1 MPTELETLPVLPASD
16 KDKTTAG
23 NYFVS
28 NYPPFSFWKPEYV
41 PQAAAALDRP
51 SKPGATLGMYTHI
64 PFCRKRCHFCYFK
77 VYTDRNAAA
86 IRQYLDAVLAE
97 LAMYVG
103 KAFVGGRKPK
113 FLYFGGGTPS
123 YLSPEQLEYLT
134 DGMKALLPWDAAEE
148 VAFEGEPGTLNERK
162 LVAMKKMGVTRLSFG
177 VEHFD
182 DDILKSNNRAHD
194 SSAIYKAY
202 QTAREVGF
210 DQINIDLIAGM
221 LNETP
226 EKWREAVR
234 KTIELDPEC
243 VTIYQMEIP
252 FNTTI
257 YREMH
262 ERGEIAAPVADWHTK
277 REWVD
282 YAFRELEKHGYTV
295 TSAYTVV
302 KDPVKVRFLYRDEL
316 WHGADM
322 LSIGVSSFG
331 IVSGTHYQNEANID
345 KYIERVERGE
355 SPVFRAFTM
364 TEEEKLIRQFI
375 LQLKLGSV
383 EVDYFK
389 QAFGVDVVARFGP
402 VLKAYQREG
411 LVASI
416 DSRITLT
423 RQGLLQVDRLLPGFF
438 LPVHRTDRIV

>member
-1 MPTELETLPVLPASD
+1 MMSTETLPVLPASD

-41 PQAAAALDRP
+41 NEVEAAMDRAP
-51 SKPGATLGMYTHI
+51 APDRTLGMYVHI

-86 IRQYLDAVLAE
+86 IKQYLDAVLTE
-97 LAMYVG
+97 LASYVNRP
-103 KAFVGGRKPK
+103 FIGGRKPK

-123 YLSPEQLEYLT
+123 YLSPEQLLYLT
-134 DGMKALLPWDAAEE
+134 DGMKKLLPWDEMEE

-162 LVAMKKMGVTRLSFG
+162 LQAMVDFGVTRLSFG

-182 DDILKSNNRAHD
+182 DEILKSNNRAHD
-194 SSAIYKAY
+194 SKATYKAY
-202 QTAREVGF
+202 ETARAVGF
-210 DQINIDLIAGM
+210 KQINIDLIAGM
-221 LNETP
+221 LNETQ
-226 EKWREAVR
+226 EKWEDAVR
-234 KTIELDPEC
+234 RTIEMDPEC

-252 FNTTI
+252 YNTTI
-257 YREMH
+257 YQNMKAS
-262 ERGEIAAPVADWHTK
+262 GEIVAPVADWHTK

-295 TSAYTVV
+295 TSAYTAV
-302 KDPVKVRFLYRDEL
+302 KDPSKVKFVYRDEL

-322 LSIGVSSFG
+322 LSLGVSSFG
-331 IVSGTHYQNEANID
+331 IIDGTHYQNEANID
-345 KYIERVERGE
+345 KYVERIEKGE

-364 TEEEKLIRQFI
+364 NDEEKFIREFI

-383 EVDYFK
+383 TRSYFK
-389 QAFGVDVVARFGP
+389 DKFDIDPAERYAA
-402 VLKAYQREG
+402 VLRGYAEEG
-411 LVASI
+411 LATI
-416 DSRITLT
+416 EPDAIRLSRD
-423 RQGLLQVDRLLPGFF
+423 GLLQVDRLLHGFF
-438 LPVHRTDRIV
+438 MAKHRTDRIV

>member
-1 MPTELETLPVLPASD
+1 MSTETLPVLPASD

-41 PQAAAALDRP
+41 GEVEAAMDRP
-51 SKPGATLGMYTHI
+51 PAPDRTLGMYVHI

-86 IRQYLDAVLAE
+86 IKDYLDAVLAE
-97 LAMYVG
+97 LATYVQ
-103 KAFVGGRKPK
+103 KPFIGGRKPR

-123 YLSPEQLEYLT
+123 YLSPEQLLYLT
-134 DGMKALLPWDAAEE
+134 DGMKKLLPWDAMEE

-162 LVAMKKMGVTRLSFG
+162 LQAMVDFGVTRLSFG

-182 DDILKSNNRAHD
+182 DEILKSNNRAHD
-194 SSAIYKAY
+194 SKATYKAY
-202 QTAREVGF
+202 ETARAVGF
-210 DQINIDLIAGM
+210 RQINIDLIAGM

-226 EKWREAVR
+226 EKWEEAVR

-257 YREMH
+257 YQNMKNS
-262 ERGEIAAPVADWHTK
+262 GEIVAPVADWHTK

-295 TSAYTVV
+295 TSAYTAV
-302 KDPVKVRFLYRDEL
+302 KDPSKVKFVYRDEL

-322 LSIGVSSFG
+322 LSLGVSSFG
-331 IVSGTHYQNEANID
+331 IIDGTHYQNEANID
-345 KYIERVERGE
+345 RYVERVGKGE

-364 TEEEKLIRQFI
+364 SEEEKFIREFI

-383 EVDYFK
+383 KRSYFSSK
-389 QAFGVDVVARFGP
+389 FGIDPAERYAGALRGYENDGYVTIEPDGI
-402 VLKAYQREG
+402 VL
-411 LVASI
+411 
-416 DSRITLT
+416 SRD
-423 RQGLLQVDRLLPGFF
+423 GLLQVDRLLHGFF
-438 LPVHRTDRIV
+438 LPKHRTDRIV